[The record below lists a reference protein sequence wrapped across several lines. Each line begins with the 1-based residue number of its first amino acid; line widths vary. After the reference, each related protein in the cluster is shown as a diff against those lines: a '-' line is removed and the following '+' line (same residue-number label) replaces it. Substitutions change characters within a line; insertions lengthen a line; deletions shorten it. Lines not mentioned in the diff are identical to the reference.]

1 MYKFFILLVLI
12 IYVQLISSPVF
23 AAGNYLKDTGSTGLP
38 AETFPLSA
46 DWFIVAAPHPSKMN
60 MKALKHTLILLLA
73 LLLQAC
79 SEPLDWHAN
88 DVTGMMPDLEFSLTG
103 PDGEVVESR
112 SLQGKPVLIFF
123 GFTSC
128 PDVCPTTLTQL
139 SVVMKKLETQA
150 DAIQIALVSVDPD
163 RDTAEVMKRYTA
175 SFGPW
180 LLGLTGSEQALTT
193 LREAYGVY
201 AAMESSDDKGDYNVM
216 HSAAV
221 FAFDAKGRAR
231 LLISD
236 VTDSDAVVSDIKQL
250 IDL

>member
-1 MYKFFILLVLI
+1 MNMRALKLSFILLLGM
-12 IYVQLISSPVF
+12 QMLSC
-23 AAGNYLKDTGSTGLP
+23 NK
-38 AETFPLSA
+38 PL
-46 DWFIVAAPHPSKMN
+46 N
-60 MKALKHTLILLLA
+60 
-73 LLLQAC
+73 
-79 SEPLDWHAN
+79 WHASN
-88 DVTGMMPDLEFSLTG
+88 VTGMMPDLEFTLTG
-103 PDGEVVESR
+103 PDGAAVDAG
-112 SLQGKPVLIFF
+112 SLRGKPVLVFF

-139 SVVMKKLETQA
+139 SVGMKKLGPQA
-150 DAIQIALVSVDPD
+150 DDIQITLVSVDPG
-163 RDTAEVMKRYTA
+163 RDTPQVMKRYTA

-193 LREAYGVY
+193 FRKAYGVY
-201 AAMESSDDKGDYNVM
+201 AAMESSDEKGSYNVM

-236 VTDSDAVVSDIKQL
+236 VSDSDAVVSDIKQL

>member
-1 MYKFFILLVLI
+1 
-12 IYVQLISSPVF
+12 
-23 AAGNYLKDTGSTGLP
+23 
-38 AETFPLSA
+38 
-46 DWFIVAAPHPSKMN
+46 
-60 MKALKHTLILLLA
+60 MKALKFTLILLLA

-79 SEPLDWHAN
+79 SEPITWHAS
-88 DVTGMMPDLEFSLTG
+88 DVTGMMPDLEFLLVG
-103 PDGEVVESR
+103 PDGEVVEAK
-112 SLQGKPVLIFF
+112 SLHGKQALIFF

-139 SVVMKKLETQA
+139 SVVMKKLGPQA
-150 DAIQIALVSVDPD
+150 DDIQIALVSVDPD
-163 RDTAEVMKRYTA
+163 RDTPEVMKRYTA

-180 LLGLTGSEQALTT
+180 LLGLTGSEQALSR
-193 LREAYGVY
+193 LRQAYGVY
-201 AAMESSDDKGDYNVM
+201 AAMESSDDKGGYNVM

-221 FAFDAKGRAR
+221 FAFDAKGRVR

>member
-1 MYKFFILLVLI
+1 MNIFKPVFILLL
-12 IYVQLISSPVF
+12 
-23 AAGNYLKDTGSTGLP
+23 T
-38 AETFPLSA
+38 
-46 DWFIVAAPHPSKMN
+46 
-60 MKALKHTLILLLA
+60 

-79 SEPLDWHAN
+79 SEPLDWHAS

-103 PDGEVVESR
+103 PDDEVVEAR
-112 SLQGKPVLIFF
+112 SLLGKPVLVFF

-128 PDVCPTTLTQL
+128 PDVCPTTLAQL
-139 SVVMKKLETQA
+139 SVVVKKLGPQA
-150 DAIQIALVSVDPD
+150 DAIQVVLVSVDPG
-163 RDTAEVMKRYTA
+163 RDTPGVMKSYTA

-180 LLGLTGSEQALTT
+180 LLGLTGSEHALTR

-236 VTDSDAVVSDIKQL
+236 VADSDAVVSDVKQL
-250 IDL
+250 IDQ